1 MADLRYWVSSAL
13 DAMQHGLPVFSTIQP
28 IGCEVAEE
36 SIISARSD
44 QTNAA
49 AVAAALLNNGDFVA
63 GFPPNIAKAIGRACS
78 ARSPAG
84 LCQVSPK
91 PV

>member
-1 MADLRYWVSSAL
+1 
-13 DAMQHGLPVFSTIQP
+13 MQHGPPFPELYNRSGAT
-28 IGCEVAEE
+28 VAEE

-91 PV
+91 PL